1 MKLKRK
7 IGLIIC
13 IIILFT
19 FFSSIKCNVLAE
31 ETKDR
36 MYMSGKVIDDNTVEI
51 DVHLKSSNASGVQ
64 GSIMYD
70 SGMILKKIEKNF
82 PEGFSNDVRPK
93 TSSNGEVSEEIQS
106 QAINKGK
113 KRIGFT
119 AASSDAKL
127 NGDTVILK
135 LYFDISNC
143 NAGEY
148 LVEWYTDDIAGTG
161 AATAVFYNGEEKTL
175 ETKGYIFKIA
185 EEEEKDDD
193 EEKAKKEAEEKAK
206 KEAEEKAQK
215 EAEEKAKEEAEE
227 KAKKEAEEKAK
238 KEAEEKAK
246 AEAEEKAKKE
256 AEEEAKKQQEASNK
270 AKNNTTNTAN
280 NATNTA
286 GKNDEKLPQTGS
298 TSSYI
303 IIGSILMVAVLGV
316 VGFIKAKRTKI

>member
-7 IGLIIC
+7 IGLITC
-13 IIILFT
+13 ILILFA

-36 MYMSGKVIDDNTVEI
+36 MYLSGKVVDNNTIEV
-51 DVHLKSSNASGVQ
+51 DVHLNSSNASGVQ

-70 SGMILKKIEKNF
+70 NEMILKKIENSF
-82 PEGFSNDVRPK
+82 PEGFSNDVRPT

-119 AASSDAKL
+119 AASGNAKI
-127 NGDTVILK
+127 NGNTIILK

-143 NAGEY
+143 NDGEY
-148 LVEWYTDDIAGTG
+148 SVEWYTDDIAGTG
-161 AATAVFYNGEEKTL
+161 AATAVFYNGEEKPL
-175 ETKGYIFKIA
+175 ETAGYKFKIA
-185 EEEEKDDD
+185 EEDEGKDDD
-193 EEKAKKEAEEKAK
+193 EEQAKKEAEEKAK
-206 KEAEEKAQK
+206 KEAEEQ
-215 EAEEKAKEEAEE
+215 
-227 KAKKEAEEKAK
+227 AKKEAEEQAKKEAEEQAK

-246 AEAEEKAKKE
+246 ADAEEKDKKEAEEKAK
-256 AEEEAKKQQEASNK
+256 AEEAQKQQEASNK

-280 NATNTA
+280 NTTNTA

-303 IIGSILMVAVLGV
+303 IIGSILMVAVIGI